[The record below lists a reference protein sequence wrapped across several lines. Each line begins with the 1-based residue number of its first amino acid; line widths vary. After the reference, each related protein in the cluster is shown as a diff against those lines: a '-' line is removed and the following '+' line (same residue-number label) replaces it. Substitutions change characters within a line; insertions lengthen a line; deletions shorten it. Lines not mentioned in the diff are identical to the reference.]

1 MEKTANGQSSRGSRK
16 TFLGII
22 PRKSTR
28 VEPEPQNDTVSGE
41 DVQEEQI
48 ENVEVV
54 QPNGGVQRRS
64 IAKTSKVITNRFS
77 DHISGG
83 ICCTHV
89 DSRAL
94 TPPENARKLSRSTP
108 NSPTIGVLSEDN
120 ARNRCAKPL
129 EMSCSLDDGSSSS
142 RQFTQ
147 TFTPPERQN
156 IAVSA
161 CRSRLRKKLFPPG
174 TNLDEMNLSA
184 PNISNKDT
192 GEHRNS
198 RSFSYD
204 TLLGSGGGNIVNQRP
219 TSADSLARNTLMAA
233 QVLNLIPTEKA
244 RERSYLQGKLSYN
257 SLLGGQELE
266 KVLPNREV
274 KIFVGTWNMNGQN
287 PPKEMNDFVLPLGM
301 DNVPDVVGIGTQ
313 ESCSERYEWE
323 VTLQETLGP
332 SHILL
337 HSASLGTLHLAI
349 FIRRDLIWFCSL
361 PEDDSLSVR
370 PGTAFRTK
378 GAVAI
383 SFCLFGTSMLFVTSH
398 LTAHQAKVKERV
410 QDIKRIIH
418 ALDLPR
424 NYVIRHKSKDVT
436 HNFDSVYWC
445 GDLNFRLGEPREK
458 LLEWIE
464 NTQFPLPDHL
474 PHGYLHTDQL
484 TTVLSDG
491 AAFKGFK
498 EAKITFPPTYKV
510 SSLKWYTTFQWQIFY
525 IY

>member
-1 MEKTANGQSSRGSRK
+1 MEKTANGQSSRGNRK

-28 VEPEPQNDTVSGE
+28 VEPQNDPVAGE
-41 DVQEEQI
+41 DVQEVPV

-83 ICCTHV
+83 ICCTNV

-94 TPPENARKLSRSTP
+94 TPPENVRKLSRSTP

-120 ARNRCAKPL
+120 ARNRCAKKPL

-184 PNISNKDT
+184 PNISDKDT
-192 GEHRNS
+192 SEHRNS

-204 TLLGSGGGNIVNQRP
+204 TLLGSGSGNIVNQRP

-491 AAFKGFK
+491 AAFK
-498 EAKITFPPTYKV
+498 
-510 SSLKWYTTFQWQIFY
+510 
-525 IY
+525 